1 MMLMTRYG
9 RKRGG
14 GGGGRLVLDEAVGMG
29 RICELGGK
37 RS

>member
-14 GGGGRLVLDEAVGMG
+14 GGGGLVLDEAVGMG

>member
-14 GGGGRLVLDEAVGMG
+14 GGGLVLDEAVGMG